1 MKTEIRNILEEYT
14 LRRQSEERRI
24 NALLNKLMDENPD
37 FRKARQEYSSARA
50 KAAIKRLEGGKESI
64 AKAKDTYNKSLLAA
78 CKKSSVD
85 EKELEVKYVCK
96 NCKDTGYTGDN
107 EKSFCKCVVNR
118 ITEKS
123 LSSRNIQS
131 GSTFDKFDENIFP
144 DDEKTDSEGRTQRG
158 HILHIK
164 ERAVKWCSAFP
175 ETNRLQTIFAGATGV
190 GKSFMAGCIA
200 NDILKK
206 GYSVVNTTAG
216 GINDA
221 MLKIIN
227 DRDSSVMGL
236 FKSCDLLVIDDL
248 GVEPMIKNIT
258 IETLYDIIEYRLSNK
273 KHTIFCTNLSL
284 PMIEERYG
292 ARVFSRISSTKNT
305 AFMQVQGKDI
315 RRL

>member
-1 MKTEIRNILEEYT
+1 MKIEIRNILEEYT

-24 NALLNKLMDENPD
+24 NALLNKLMEENPD

-50 KAAIKRLEGGKESI
+50 QAAIKRLDGGREDV
-64 AKAKDTYNKSLLAA
+64 AKAQSAYNKSLASA
-78 CKKSSVD
+78 CRKSSID
-85 EKELEVKYVCK
+85 EKELEIQYICD
-96 NCKDTGYTGDN
+96 NCKDTGYTGDK
-107 EKSFCKCVVNR
+107 EKSLCKCVVNR
-118 ITEKS
+118 ITETS
-123 LSSRNIQS
+123 LASRNLQS
-131 GSTFDKFDENIFP
+131 GATFDNFDENVFP

-158 HILHIK
+158 HMLHIK
-164 ERAVKWCSAFP
+164 DRAVNWCSTFP

-190 GKSFMAGCIA
+190 GKSFIAGCIA
-200 NDILKK
+200 SDLLKR

-227 DRDSSVMGL
+227 DRDNSVMGL

-258 IETLYDIIEYRLSNK
+258 IETLYDIIEHRLSNK